1 MDLLHFDP
9 EPLYFED
16 PLPDGV
22 LELIEC
28 AGEHYGAPEAEQA
41 LAEAGLKAPDHLL
54 VLVARYRYH
63 FYRHQMAEAQRVV
76 WHAIDV
82 SGARVGLP
90 ADGDGIDADKV
101 ATAAGQSMTLT
112 RFYLSALKAAA
123 YIRLREGD
131 ISGAIHI
138 LQPLVQIDDADRLG
152 SKVLLDV
159 ARAAE
164 EASQTPIAI

>member
-22 LELIEC
+22 LELIER

-41 LAEAGLKAPDHLL
+41 LAEAGLKGPDHLP
-54 VLVARYRYH
+54 VL
-63 FYRHQMAEAQRVV
+63 
-76 WHAIDV
+76 
-82 SGARVGLP
+82 G
-90 ADGDGIDADKV
+90 
-101 ATAAGQSMTLT
+101 TAAHRSMTLT

-131 ISGAIHI
+131 INGAIQI

>member
-22 LELIEC
+22 MALIES
-28 AGEHYGAPEAEQA
+28 AGESYGTPQAEHA
-41 LAEAGLKAPDHLL
+41 LASAAERAPDHLL

-63 FYRHQMAEAQRVV
+63 FYRHQMDEAADVV
-76 WHAIDV
+76 WHAISV
-82 SGARVGLP
+82 SGARISLP
-90 ADGDGIDADKV
+90 ANGEDLDSERV
-101 ATAAGQSMTLT
+101 AAAARISMTLT

-123 YIRLREGD
+123 YIRLRQGD
-131 ISGAIHI
+131 IAGAVAL
-138 LQPLVQIDDADRLG
+138 LQPLVQIDAADRLG
-152 SKVLLDV
+152 SKVLLDL

-164 EASQTPIAI
+164 DELSKTTAT